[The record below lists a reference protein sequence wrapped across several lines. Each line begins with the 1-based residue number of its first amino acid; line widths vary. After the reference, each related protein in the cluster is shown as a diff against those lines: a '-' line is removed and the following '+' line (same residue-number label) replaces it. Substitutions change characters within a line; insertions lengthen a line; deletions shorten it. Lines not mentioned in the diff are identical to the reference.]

1 MRRASTCC
9 TASLEAC
16 SQLSK
21 MLGCFCPQNN
31 HYTYPTFTR
40 TTTAIY
46 GTCFDIISV
55 YFELKSMNHLPLHV
69 VMIVNSQSSAHYL
82 SRDHF
87 PAFRLGVLA
96 FIQPALLTL
105 DCLDLPMPLVEE
117 KRISP
122 WWAQLPRA
130 DTVVKRP
137 STAGLAVQYSSAGPA
152 SQHPSDALIWNNT
165 TATYLESHFYAACK
179 SFILAIIEK
188 FESITMQQ
196 DPFA

>member
-105 DCLDLPMPLVEE
+105 GKYFQLSSLDGHPSHTFNDRHQSMVHKISEINSIYLPVPFPHHVYNNL
-117 KRISP
+117 SS
-122 WWAQLPRA
+122 
-130 DTVVKRP
+130 P
-137 STAGLAVQYSSAGPA
+137 STWQFRMNRYPHTRSISTIRSQIRMGP
-152 SQHPSDALIWNNT
+152 
-165 TATYLESHFYAACK
+165 FCG
-179 SFILAIIEK
+179 
-188 FESITMQQ
+188 
-196 DPFA
+196 PFPRSP